1 MEGVFPQ
8 IDPSNVAVRWAPLV
22 VRPITTGPECFVAAI
37 AAHARTGEIGCHRL
51 ADGRRMRTLFQ
62 QRTDRIGAVI
72 DASVASLRGHLEST
86 LTLDGWESPF
96 DGVHLGNS
104 STVYAS
110 RLSDAFVMAAKSCS
124 VFGEPR
130 ILQEV
135 GESAVQDP
143 GPWEAPVADV
153 LHRMRP
159 GLSNSIDAQLAVGT
173 TQHTVTFTF
182 YGVNLAANFVLLN
195 PQRLTASLREA
206 RAHLWNLSLIA
217 DAPDLLFR
225 PSRLELLAG
234 VRNEDARM
242 KGVIEE
248 LAYEAGFRRVN
259 VTRVESTEQ
268 AAEQIV
274 ALAA

>member
-1 MEGVFPQ
+1 
-8 IDPSNVAVRWAPLV
+8 
-22 VRPITTGPECFVAAI
+22 
-37 AAHARTGEIGCHRL
+37 
-51 ADGRRMRTLFQ
+51 MRTLFQ